1 MLDSVKVVNCSISVV
16 IPALNAE
23 DYLPGLLEK
32 IESQTL
38 LPKEIVIVDSSLSKK
53 TADIIEKWKGS
64 IPIIYQRVDFAYPG
78 HARNIGVGLAKEE
91 WIAFIDCRMI
101 PDCNWLEL
109 IASTAE
115 KSGAKFVGALRK
127 SDFADS
133 HFKKVL
139 CAATYGFGATRTLAG
154 SIVLKRTFEES
165 GGFISDIRAG
175 EDLEWIHRLKLLGFK
190 ISWMTAPSITYSG
203 FVESLSAAVKKWFVY
218 AFANSSIEIKN
229 IQKAIYL
236 PLLLLIIFFFY
247 RWNAIFAAWDITSIY
262 YLPNVT
268 KIFILVVFT
277 AYVFYRGIVRPLK
290 LEVKLS
296 FLLPWRWLMVSFVGL
311 CLDLAKTPG
320 ISWGAIVFLYRRICS
335 INGDVR
341 VRKRLDIKKS
351 KDKSKS
357 TTVE

>member
-1 MLDSVKVVNCSISVV
+1 MLSSIKVLNFNISVV

-38 LPKEIVIVDSSLSKK
+38 MPKEIVIVDSSLSKK
-53 TADIIEKWKGS
+53 TADFLEKYKS
-64 IPIIYQRVDFAYPG
+64 AIPIKYQRVDFAYPG

-91 WIAFIDCRMI
+91 WIAFIDCRTI

-115 KSGAKFVGALRK
+115 KSGAKFVGALCK
-127 SDFADS
+127 FDYEDS

-139 CAATYGFGATRTLAG
+139 CAATYGFGATRTLPG
-154 SIVLKRTFEES
+154 SIVLKRTFEEA

-175 EDLEWIHRLKLLGFK
+175 EDLEWMHRLKLLGFK
-190 ISWMTAPSITYSG
+190 ISWMTAPSITYYG
-203 FVESLSAAVKKWFVY
+203 FVESLSDAVKKWFVY

-229 IQKAIYL
+229 NQKVIYGL
-236 PLLLLIIFFFY
+236 FLLFSIFLIY
-247 RWNAIFAAWDITSIY
+247 RWNAIFAVWDENSIY

-268 KIFILVVFT
+268 KIFVLVVFT
-277 AYVFYRGIVRPLK
+277 AYFVYRGIVRPLK
-290 LEVKLS
+290 AKVKLS

-320 ISWGAIVFLYRRICS
+320 ISWGAIVFLYRRICG
-335 INGDVR
+335 INGDFR
-341 VRKRLDIKKS
+341 VRKRPDVKKS
-351 KDKSKS
+351 
-357 TTVE
+357 